1 MRHRLIFFLA
11 PAIVLLVLIS
21 IAPLLTVLNYS
32 QHDLFSGTIAQFIGV
47 ENFVSV
53 LSDKGFMAATGRQ
66 FLFTFLVLIIEIPL
80 GIALALTLPNKGP
93 MVGVCLV
100 LLGIPLLI
108 PWNVVGIIWRLF
120 TRMDI
125 GVLPAIL
132 GWFGADYMVAT
143 NPVHAWWTVV
153 LMDVWHW
160 TPLVVLLVYAG
171 LQSIPQEFY
180 QAARVDA
187 AKKWATFRFI
197 TLPKLR
203 HVLIVG
209 VLLRAMDS
217 FRIYDEPFVLT
228 AGGPGNATELLS
240 IFTSKA
246 SGGFNMGYGA
256 AVSLIYM
263 IMVIVLSYV
272 LYTVMNWEKR

>member
-1 MRHRLIFFLA
+1 MRRKVFFLLA
-11 PAIVLLVLIS
+11 PAIVLMVAVS
-21 IAPLLTVLNYS
+21 IVPLLTVLNYS
-32 QHDLFSGTIAQFIGV
+32 QHDLFAGSIAGFVGL
-47 ENFVSV
+47 ENYKAVF
-53 LSDKGFMAATGRQ
+53 SDGGFMASAGRQ
-66 FLFTFLVLIIEIPL
+66 FAFTFLVLLIEIPL
-80 GIALALTLPNKGP
+80 GIALALTMPRKGP
-93 MVGVCLV
+93 LVGVCLV
-100 LLGIPLLI
+100 ILGIPLLI

-125 GVLPAIL
+125 GVMPVFL
-132 GWFGADYMVAT
+132 GWFGVEYTVSL

-171 LQSIPQEFY
+171 LQSIPREFY

-187 AKKWATFRFI
+187 AKTWATFRYI

-203 HVLIVG
+203 HVLIVA

-240 IFTSKA
+240 IYTAKA
-246 SGGFNMGYGA
+246 IGGFNMGYSA
-256 AVSLIYM
+256 AVSLVYM
-263 IMVIVLSYV
+263 VLVVVLSYV
-272 LYTVMNWEKR
+272 LYIAMTRQKE

>member
-1 MRHRLIFFLA
+1 MRHKLFFFLA
-11 PAIVLLVLIS
+11 PAFALLIVVAIF
-21 IAPLLTVLNYS
+21 PLLTVLNYS
-32 QHDLFSGTIAQFIGV
+32 QHDLFAGTVAQFIGMD
-47 ENFVSV
+47 NFIIV
-53 LSDKGFMAATGRQ
+53 LTDKAFIASTGRQ
-66 FLFTFLVLIIEIPL
+66 FLFTFLILMIEIPL
-80 GIALALTLPNKGP
+80 GIALALTLPRSGP
-93 MVGVCLV
+93 MVGVILV

-125 GVLPAIL
+125 GVMPAIL
-132 GWFGADYMVAT
+132 GKFGIEYLVSI
-143 NPVHAWWTVV
+143 NPAHAWWTVV

-160 TPLVVLLVYAG
+160 TPLVIILVYAG

-187 AKKWATFRFI
+187 AKKWATFRYI

-203 HVLIVG
+203 HVLIVA

-228 AGGPGNATELLS
+228 AGGPGSATEFLS
-240 IFTSKA
+240 IYTSKA
-246 SGGFNMGYGA
+246 IGGFNMGYGA
-256 AVSLIYM
+256 AVSLIYL
-263 IMVIVLSYV
+263 VIVVVLNYV
-272 LYTVMNWEKR
+272 LFQAMKWDEG